1 MSRVLRTW
9 KTEEEDYK
17 FKASLGQHNMI
28 LSQKRRRK
36 EKNVKGNRKHLL
48 IIQCEPGSV
57 LGTGLQWRTRVFDL
71 MNTIMG
77 LSLL

>member
-9 KTEEEDYK
+9 ETEEEDYK
-17 FKASLGQHNMI
+17 LKASLGQHNMI
-28 LSQKRRRK
+28 LSQKGIRK
-36 EKNVKGNRKHLL
+36 KNVKENRKHLL

-57 LGTGLQWRTRVFDL
+57 LGTRHTVANRVFVL
-71 MNTIMG
+71 MNTSTG